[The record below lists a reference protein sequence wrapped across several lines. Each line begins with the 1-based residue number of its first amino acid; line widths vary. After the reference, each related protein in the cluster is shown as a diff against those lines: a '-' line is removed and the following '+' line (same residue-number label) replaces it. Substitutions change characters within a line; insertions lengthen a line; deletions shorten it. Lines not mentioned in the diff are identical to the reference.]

1 MTQTTVKPHL
11 MAEVAVAEAPHP
23 FPVWGGMTTIKFAIW
38 LFLASEV
45 MFFAGL
51 IGAYIVLRA
60 GTPTWPIV
68 ADVLNVPLVALNT
81 FILIV
86 SSVTMVQAYAGI
98 QAGDQQKLKNMLV
111 TTTVLGIVFIAIQGI
126 EWSALLGEGTTPSES
141 IFGASFYVL
150 TGFHGLH
157 VTGGVVA
164 LIVTSIKAFRGRY
177 SQTSHDGVELM
188 GLYWHFVDV
197 VWIILFTI
205 VYLI

>member
-1 MTQTTVKPHL
+1 MSHNTT
-11 MAEVAVAEAPHP
+11 AVEHHATPTWQGIP
-23 FPVWGGMTTIKFAIW
+23 TTKFATW

-60 GTPTWPIV
+60 SHGAWPV
-68 ADVLNVPLVALNT
+68 VSTLLNVPLVAGNT

-86 SSVTMVQAYAGI
+86 SSLTMVRALAAI
-98 QAGDQQKLKNMLV
+98 EDGDPRGLRLNLV
-111 TTTVLGIVFIAIQGI
+111 ATAVLGAIFLSIQYI
-126 EWSALLGEGTTPSES
+126 EWSALMHEGTTASTDL
-141 IFGASFYVL
+141 FGSVFFTL

-157 VTGGVVA
+157 VLGGVLMLVYGTSKA
-164 LIVTSIKAFRGRY
+164 LRGHFTQDNHR
-177 SQTSHDGVELM
+177 GVELM

-197 VWIILFTI
+197 VWIFLFTI

>member
-1 MTQTTVKPHL
+1 MIHSAHAEPHPTPTWQGISTVK
-11 MAEVAVAEAPHP
+11 
-23 FPVWGGMTTIKFAIW
+23 FAFW

-51 IGAYIVLRA
+51 IAAYIVLRA
-60 GTPTWPIV
+60 GSLSWPIV
-68 ADVLNVPLVALNT
+68 SEVLNVPLVAGNT

-98 QAGDQQKLKNMLV
+98 QAGNPRQLRRMLLATAGLGV
-111 TTTVLGIVFIAIQGI
+111 LFLGIQAF
-126 EWSALLGEGTTPSES
+126 EWSSLLREGTTPQVSL
-141 IFGASFYVL
+141 FGATFFTL

-157 VTGGVVA
+157 VSGGVVA
-164 LIVTSIKAFRGRY
+164 LILVIVKAWRGGY
-177 SQTSHDGVELM
+177 TQAEHQGVELM

>member
-1 MTQTTVKPHL
+1 MTHTTA
-11 MAEVAVAEAPHP
+11 AERHP
-23 FPVWGGMTTIKFAIW
+23 TPVWGGMTTIKFAIW

-51 IGAYIVLRA
+51 IGAYIVIRA
-60 GTPTWPIV
+60 GSPSWPV
-68 ADVLNVPLVALNT
+68 VSEVLNVPLVAFNT

-98 QAGDQQKLKNMLV
+98 QAGDQKKLKTML
-111 TTTVLGIVFIAIQGI
+111 TTTAALGILFLGIQAF
-126 EWSALLGEGTTPSES
+126 EWSSLLRAGVNQSGSV
-141 IFGASFYVL
+141 FGASFFVL
-150 TGFHGLH
+150 TGFHGAH
-157 VTGGVVA
+157 VLGGVVA
-164 LIVTSIKAFRGRY
+164 LIVTTIKAFRGRY
-177 SQTSHDGVELM
+177 SQPSHDGVELM